1 MRGASIQQR
10 FCQGFARLH
19 VRRFAGDDKT
29 CRGIEHGDVA
39 FCAFDR
45 AAEDAFDDGGVL
57 HRISADE
64 FLKLR
69 GSKTEGGGIQRVFGK
84 RTASYFAY
92 LVRPERGQ
100 LVHAAK
106 IFHRTVNDP
115 RALTSE
121 CQQDLAKSTGQ
132 RRIKNT
138 DKLVI
143 RARWIQQR
151 AEQIEDGALT
161 FRAENLAGFRHGFEG
176 GMIQRGKKEPE
187 ADGFD
192 PACHAIDRQINAD
205 TQSLQHIGTAG
216 LAGHT
221 TIAVLGHTDSA
232 GSENEH
238 RGRGDIE
245 EMQFVT
251 TRAHHIQHRSGQLC
265 AVETRIDGQLQKL
278 LHKRGDLCWRL
289 AFLRQGAQESSLCG
303 SGFIPGYQKGSR
315 FPHLGGSQ
323 AVSGFERLENVV
335 HRADC
340 GRGVAIWQTFSIKL
354 PDPCIFPLH
363 PFTMSPILGI
373 DLGTTNSLVGV
384 VDSGFPILLAD
395 EHGQRLTP
403 SAVNYAADG
412 GIIVGA
418 AALRKRALEP
428 KRTVTSVK
436 RLIGRRGGE
445 GDWQPPYNLREL
457 GLSPIQV
464 SAEILKRLK
473 AIAERALEQ
482 PVNRAV
488 ITVPAYFND
497 AQRNATKQAGEL
509 AGLTV
514 ERIVSEPTAA
524 ALAYGLDKLGE
535 RQKIAVYD
543 LGGGT
548 FDISVLEMRDGVFQV
563 LSTAGDTQ
571 LGGDDI
577 DRALAESIC
586 PDGVNPARLV
596 EAAEAAKKRLS
607 MEESTRIELPFY
619 DGTNS
624 LSVELTRT
632 DFEKL
637 IRPLVERTRS
647 HCLRALSDAGVKPDE
662 LDAVILVGGSTRIPL
677 VRRYVAEIF
686 GREPDISQNPDEAVA
701 LGAVIQAGILS
712 GSLKNVLLLDVT
724 PLSLG
729 IETFGGLMNI
739 IIPRNTTIPCKAGEM
754 FTNAVANQQDMLIRV
769 LQGERELANDNW
781 ELGRV
786 IVPFPAGPKGSARV
800 GVQFAIDANGILQV
814 LARDTATNTDTVLE
828 IQNTAVDV
836 DDERVEQMISE
847 SVEHAFEDMNERVWT
862 EAKLK
867 AEELLPAVDAAL
879 AQFGDAVSDDERA
892 IIESA
897 AATVRAL
904 LHAADRDAKA
914 LKAANQAIDDATQE
928 LAVRLVERAMEE
940 SLVRRGLV

>member
-1 MRGASIQQR
+1 
-10 FCQGFARLH
+10 
-19 VRRFAGDDKT
+19 
-29 CRGIEHGDVA
+29 
-39 FCAFDR
+39 
-45 AAEDAFDDGGVL
+45 
-57 HRISADE
+57 
-64 FLKLR
+64 
-69 GSKTEGGGIQRVFGK
+69 
-84 RTASYFAY
+84 
-92 LVRPERGQ
+92 
-100 LVHAAK
+100 
-106 IFHRTVNDP
+106 
-115 RALTSE
+115 LTTS
-121 CQQDLAKSTGQ
+121 
-132 RRIKNT
+132 
-138 DKLVI
+138 
-143 RARWIQQR
+143 
-151 AEQIEDGALT
+151 
-161 FRAENLAGFRHGFEG
+161 
-176 GMIQRGKKEPE
+176 
-187 ADGFD
+187 
-192 PACHAIDRQINAD
+192 
-205 TQSLQHIGTAG
+205 
-216 LAGHT
+216 
-221 TIAVLGHTDSA
+221 
-232 GSENEH
+232 
-238 RGRGDIE
+238 
-245 EMQFVT
+245 
-251 TRAHHIQHRSGQLC
+251 
-265 AVETRIDGQLQKL
+265 
-278 LHKRGDLCWRL
+278 
-289 AFLRQGAQESSLCG
+289 
-303 SGFIPGYQKGSR
+303 
-315 FPHLGGSQ
+315 
-323 AVSGFERLENVV
+323 
-335 HRADC
+335 
-340 GRGVAIWQTFSIKL
+340 
-354 PDPCIFPLH
+354 
-363 PFTMSPILGI
+363 SPILGI
-373 DLGTTNSLVGV
+373 DLGTTHSLVGV

-412 GIIVGA
+412 SLIVGA

-445 GDWQPPYNLREL
+445 GDWQPPYSLREL
-457 GLSPIQV
+457 GVSPIEV

-473 AIAERALEQ
+473 AIAERTLEQ
-482 PVNRAV
+482 SVSRAV

-548 FDISVLEMRDGVFQV
+548 FDISVLEMREGVFQV

-577 DRALAESIC
+577 DRAIVDWLAEGASGNSALESQAT
-586 PDGVNPARLV
+586 P
-596 EAAEAAKKRLS
+596 AAEAAKKRLS
-607 MEESTRIELPFY
+607 NEESTRLELPFF

-624 LSVELTRT
+624 LSVELTRAE
-632 DFEKL
+632 FEKL
-637 IRPLVERTRS
+637 IRPLVERTRA
-647 HCLRALSDAGVKPDE
+647 HCLRALSDAGVKAEE

-729 IETFGGLMNI
+729 IETFGGLMNT

-769 LQGERELANDNW
+769 LQGERELAKDNW

-786 IVPFPAGPKGSARV
+786 IVPFPPGPKGSARV

-836 DDERVEQMISE
+836 DDERVEQMIAE

-879 AQFGDAVSDDERA
+879 TQFGDAVSEEERRV
-892 IIESA
+892 IEVA
-897 AATVRAL
+897 AASVRTL
-904 LHAADRDAKA
+904 LNGSEHDAKA
-914 LKAANQAIDDATQE
+914 LKAANTALDDATQE